1 MSALVT
7 VADYVSDARVLLQDT
22 VAPYRYTDTEL
33 VTGLN
38 FALMECRKQRI
49 DLFLGQTSSQTFSVV
64 DTTAVKMDE
73 MYRTALLYYMCGHAQ
88 LRDDENTTDQRAE
101 AFFNMSRAKLLT
113 LTS

>member
-1 MSALVT
+1 MTALNT
-7 VADYVSDARVLLQDT
+7 VADYVADARVLLQDT
-22 VAPYRYTDTEL
+22 IEPYRYADSEL

-49 DLFLGQTSSQTFSVV
+49 DLFIGQTSQSFTLP
-64 DTTAVKMDE
+64 DTTVVKMDE

-113 LTS
+113 LAS